1 MTEHKWASVST
12 PYIQPHR
19 AGQADAWATEAA
31 EHGHT
36 GTHQLREVREQP
48 APPDVAERLQ
58 LTPGEQVVVRR
69 RIVLLDDQPVELAD
83 SYYPAAI
90 ARGTRLAEPRKVAGG
105 AVALLAELGYEPRH
119 AEEDVYARPA
129 SVDERQALGLDEHSW
144 VLVLTRTLRADN
156 GKPVEVSVMKM
167 NPQGRYLRYETTL

>member
-1 MTEHKWASVST
+1 MTEQKWTSVST

-36 GTHQLREVREQP
+36 GTHRLGEVGELS
-48 APPDVAERLQ
+48 APPDVAERFQ

-90 ARGTRLAEPRKVAGG
+90 ARGTRLAEPRKIVGG
-105 AVALLAELGYEPRH
+105 AVALLAALGYEPRY
-119 AEEDVYARPA
+119 AQEDVRARPA
-129 SVDERQALGLDEHSW
+129 SADERQALGLDEHGW

-156 GKPVEVSVMKM
+156 GKPIEVSVMKM

>member
-1 MTEHKWASVST
+1 MREQKWASVST

-19 AGQADAWATEAA
+19 AGQADAWAKEAA
-31 EHGHT
+31 QHGRK
-36 GTHQLREVREQP
+36 GTHRLGEVAEQP
-48 APPDVAERLQ
+48 APPDIAERLQ
-58 LTPGEQVVVRR
+58 LAPGDQMIVRR

-105 AVALLAELGYEPRH
+105 AVTLLAELGYEPRH
-119 AEEDVYARPA
+119 AEEDVHARPA
-129 SVDERQALGLDEHSW
+129 SADERQALGLDEHGW
-144 VLVLTRTLRADN
+144 VLVLTRTLRAMN
-156 GKPVEVSVMKM
+156 GRPVEVSVMKM